1 MSTPG
6 KYDILIYL
14 HFNDPITFGALENIL
29 RGNILFEDLNTQILY
44 RHMRELIDK

>member
-14 HFNDPITFGALENIL
+14 HLNDPVTFKAFENIL
-29 RGNILFEDLNTQILY
+29 RGNILFEELNTQMLNVSY
-44 RHMRELIDK
+44 